1 MASCYGEFL
10 EDDYSGGDASF
21 IENKCINTLE
31 SSRINCIKKES
42 CDLLKPE
49 SLMNFSIVTSEH
61 GSCLSEINFEISEK
75 DSVKDCFSNDDN
87 DSIKKDDCDSRN
99 DDGGLIKKDNDSRIE
114 KVQKKIS
121 PKKQLNDSGAFEN
134 EKIILLAKLSDAKKE
149 KENILEENNLL
160 KENEEFLKNSLMNLT
175 NLHHQKVEE
184 LNIKSQLLEAQTN
197 ELNKAILRQYK
208 LEQEVMFYKLDAKC
222 QDFSFDNF
230 EQDHQTN
237 YKNDAINSD
246 TFAKDTSF
254 KIHNISEKGAV
265 SSELLFNK
273 LTSLFKKILKNRI
286 DEELLKEIKEFLKY
300 LQSRQIQVQRC
311 LLEENEMTEIK
322 VHKEKNFVEDECFK
336 LKDLMK
342 KQDDKHAF
350 ILKKCNA
357 EKEFLLKEV
366 ETWKTQYSTA
376 SNLNNQIMSYVSH
389 LTKSINSTGELVFPH
404 LIQNPDT
411 HKLLSDLCECFKEKF
426 EFLHQSIRNQANK
439 DFCKEKEDLHKAI
452 KNMKEEFDLKESNI
466 RILEHEISL
475 LKLQFSTEKNEIEK
489 KHLFL
494 LNEYD
499 AVANAMKQKIEEL
512 EEENKLQSTL
522 LESSATQDKNFK
534 GYISRGCNL
543 KLKKEFSKLSKDLH
557 YNVQHLQDLKQRYEN
572 AFENLTKNS
581 EKTIDALNKLWL
593 QIQNDVG
600 NNQLTCRLFNEIT
613 KIKNM
618 LRKQFLQVEPNKCM
632 CLKQCMI
639 SDVTKNKKSYGSNA
653 SVDSEETEIVK
664 VHEESVSPSIDMNNN
679 NVRESKHPVLNELVK
694 QLDKKVLLNNFK
706 QSHNKLCCQLNILE
720 SKYSTK

>member
-31 SSRINCIKKES
+31 ISRINCIKKES
-42 CDLLKPE
+42 YGLLKPE

-75 DSVKDCFSNDDN
+75 NSINDCFLNDDN
-87 DSIKKDDCDSRN
+87 DSIQKDDNDSIQKDDNDSRN
-99 DDGGLIKKDNDSRIE
+99 DDNDSRNDNNESIKKDNDSRNNSRIE
-114 KVQKKIS
+114 KVQKKIT
-121 PKKQLNDSGAFEN
+121 PKNKMNDNDAFEN
-134 EKIILLAKLSDAKKE
+134 ETVILLAKLREAEKE
-149 KENILEENNLL
+149 KEKLLEENNLL
-160 KENEEFLKNSLMNLT
+160 KENEEFLKNSLMNLK

-197 ELNKAILRQYK
+197 ELNKAILRQYQ

-222 QDFSFDNF
+222 QDLSFDNF

-237 YKNDAINSD
+237 YKIDAINGD
-246 TFAKDTSF
+246 TFTKDTSF
-254 KIHNISEKGAV
+254 RIHNISEKGAV
-265 SSELLFNK
+265 SSKLLFTK

-311 LLEENEMTEIK
+311 LLKENEMTEIK

-350 ILKKCNA
+350 FLKKCNA

-366 ETWKTQYSTA
+366 ETWKTQYSAA
-376 SNLNNQIMSYVSH
+376 SFLNNQIMSYVIQ
-389 LTKSINSTGELVFPH
+389 LTKSINSTGELLLPH
-404 LIQNPDT
+404 LIQNPDAY
-411 HKLLSDLCECFKEKF
+411 KLLSDLCECFKEKF

-475 LKLQFSTEKNEIEK
+475 LKLHFSTEKNEIEK
-489 KHLFL
+489 KHLLL

-512 EEENKLQSTL
+512 EEEINKLQSTV
-522 LESSATQDKNFK
+522 LESS
-534 GYISRGCNL
+534 
-543 KLKKEFSKLSKDLH
+543 
-557 YNVQHLQDLKQRYEN
+557 
-572 AFENLTKNS
+572 FENLAKNS
-581 EKTIDALNKLWL
+581 EKTIDALDKLWL

-600 NNQLTCRLFNEIT
+600 NNQLTCRFFNEIA

-618 LRKQFLQVEPNKCM
+618 MRKQFLQVEPNKCK
-632 CLKQCMI
+632 CSIHCMI
-639 SDVTKNKKSYGSNA
+639 SDVTRNKKSYCSNTVNTVSSNT
-653 SVDSEETEIVK
+653 SVESEESEIVK
-664 VHEESVSPSIDMNNN
+664 EVHEKSVSPSIDMNNN
-679 NVRESKHPVLNELVK
+679 AVRESQHPVLFESVK
-694 QLDKKVLLNNFK
+694 QLEKKLLLNSFK
-706 QSHNKLCCQLNILE
+706 QSHNKLRCQLNVLE